1 MGIAAAAA
9 AFSKRPLYS
18 FVILFCEEEA
28 DKVGAYL

>member
-1 MGIAAAAA
+1 MGIAAA

-18 FVILFCEEEA
+18 FVIFCEEQA